1 MELTVK
7 EVPAETKWAM
17 AAQGLT
23 GALVAHLNALYDIL
37 GEEKYREIVRQI
49 WTPIG
54 ESTAGQIEALGLKA
68 DNAQSVGMAGVT
80 MCMCSMGPEY
90 KIERVESSPD
100 RTIMRITQ
108 CPWNNRLKEN
118 GISHDLLT
126 VCDAAFWNQFVKV
139 LNPEVTMLH
148 GKKMH
153 LGDPYCEYIFET
165 KK

>member
-1 MELTVK
+1 MELSVQ
-7 EVPAETKWAM
+7 EIPNETKWAM

-23 GALVAHLNALYDIL
+23 GALVAHLNALYDLL
-37 GEEKYREIVRQI
+37 GKEKYREVVRQI

-54 ESTAGQIEALGLKA
+54 EGSAGQISSLGLKSG
-68 DNAQSVGMAGVT
+68 DAQSVALAGAT

-90 KIERVESSPD
+90 NIEQVESSPD
-100 RTIMRITQ
+100 RTVLKVTQ
-108 CPWNNRLKEN
+108 CPWNNRLKEA
-118 GISHDLLT
+118 GISNDIMT
-126 VCDAAFWNQFVKV
+126 ACDAAFWNRFVKA
-139 LNPEVTMLH
+139 LKPDVTMRH